1 MSVDAS
7 PLSTEAQHLLAAAL
21 RLPDA
26 QRVRLADH
34 LYSSIEGAEADKLFE
49 ETIARRVAEI
59 DDGTAKLHTWDE
71 LQQMMQDTLHAAR
84 KV

>member
-7 PLSTEAQHLLAAAL
+7 SLSTQAQHLFEAAMK
-21 RLPDA
+21 LPDSE
-26 QRVRLADH
+26 REKLTDR
-34 LYSSIEGAEADKLFE
+34 LYSSIEDAEADKAFE

-59 DDGTAKLHTWDE
+59 ENGTAKLHTWDE
-71 LQQMMQDTLHAAR
+71 LQQMMQDALHAAR